1 MFVFGSLKHQTEMK
15 QQRQKTLHEMNV
27 NVDECPKLSGQMKEA
42 DVQLRKRSAR
52 TEMMSAVHMVS
63 PYAYRFKSIFRKM
76 QEFLLKGVKWV

>member
-1 MFVFGSLKHQTEMK
+1 
-15 QQRQKTLHEMNV
+15 
-27 NVDECPKLSGQMKEA
+27 MKEA

-52 TEMMSAVHMVS
+52 TEMMSAVHMVN